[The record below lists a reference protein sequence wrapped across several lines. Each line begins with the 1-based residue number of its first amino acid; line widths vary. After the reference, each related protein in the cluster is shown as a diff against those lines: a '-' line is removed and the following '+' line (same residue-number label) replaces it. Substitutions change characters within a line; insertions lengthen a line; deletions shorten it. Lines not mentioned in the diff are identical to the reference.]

1 MGEGPPLVSIGLP
14 VRNGA
19 AGLPR
24 VLEGLVGQ
32 TYAHIEIIISD
43 NASTDDTE
51 RLCRAAAARDRRITY
66 IRQPRLLSVL
76 ANWRATVEPARGA
89 LFMFAAHDDFRSLN
103 YVETLV
109 GAFRDHPEASL
120 AFSDVVE
127 FADYDEAL
135 RLPRLAHDFETG
147 GLNLI
152 ARLRKQTRN
161 GCDHVYGVI
170 RTEHLRSYAWRE
182 DVSWDVAFLAY
193 LAVRGPLVY
202 ASGATFYYRRTA
214 GQTIEARA
222 RETSLGRVHRLQTAR
237 TAWLTAQAIAD
248 AHRRQGEWRPAALTF
263 PAIFYFFMQGV
274 RGMVASVTSAP
285 MRSALRRLAGSPRG

>member
-1 MGEGPPLVSIGLP
+1 MGDARPLVSIGLP

-19 AGLPR
+19 EGLPR

-32 TYAHIEIIISD
+32 TYANIEIHISD
-43 NASTDDTE
+43 NASSDETE
-51 RLCRAAAARDRRITY
+51 RLCRAAAARDPRITY

-76 ANWRATVEPARGA
+76 DNWRATVEAARGA

-109 GAFRDHPEASL
+109 QAFHDHPEASL

-127 FADYDEAL
+127 FANYDEAL
-135 RLPRLAHDFETG
+135 QLPRLAHDFETS

-161 GCDHVYGVI
+161 GCDHVYGLI
-170 RTEHLRSYAWRE
+170 KTEHLRSYAWRE

-193 LAVRGPLVY
+193 LAVRGPMVY
-202 ASGATFYYRRTA
+202 VPGATFYYRSTA

-222 RETSLGRVHRLQTAR
+222 RETSRGRVHRLQTAR
-237 TAWLTAQAIAD
+237 TAWLTARAIAD

-263 PAIFYFFMQGV
+263 PAIFYFSMQGV
-274 RGMVASVTSAP
+274 RGIVSSLMPGP
-285 MRSALRRLAGSPRG
+285 MRTALRRQARSTRA